1 MKFTADKQ
9 SEVGECAE
17 GTVPDEDVAVAELRV
32 QQSDTRHL
40 VRAEWGDHGALKQPR
55 AGVEQ
60 GQYPGNR
67 ETAPGGLIGRLSESL
82 LQGRAIG
89 HAHSSPVDEPGP
101 MAMPEADRVV
111 QGLARVDEAL
121 EQHLE
126 DGHGEPGAGLAVGRG
141 GELEAAQ
148 AWQMAAGGVVVED
161 LQDEQMDGR
170 HRVEDPV
177 TPAASHGLTEGLQ
190 SDGFEP
196 VGQLVTDLSQG

>member
-89 HAHSSPVDEPGP
+89 HAHPSPVDEPGP
-101 MAMPEADRVV
+101 MAMPEADRVG
-111 QGLARVDEAL
+111 QGLARVDEAW
-121 EQHLE
+121 EQPLA
-126 DGHGEPGAGLAVGRG
+126 DGHG
-141 GELEAAQ
+141 
-148 AWQMAAGGVVVED
+148 ED

-170 HRVEDPV
+170 HRVEDAV